1 MLAGLGWI
9 WQALSWTWIATLFAE
24 GLFLLT
30 APSLNTELLT
40 ELYPAR
46 THAWQFIAASIIL
59 IGLVPE
65 WFRKGLHLAAIAG
78 LLAAIIIFIATFQA
92 LLDVNQ
98 ALAGLVLIPP
108 LYTSLVVCAVMFMAK
123 PFLEKRS

>member
-1 MLAGLGWI
+1 MLAGLGWT
-9 WQALSWTWIATLFAE
+9 WPALSWTWIATLFAE
-24 GLFLLT
+24 GLFLLA
-30 APSLNTELLT
+30 APSLSEELLT

-65 WFRKGLHLAAIAG
+65 WFRQGMHLAAMAG
-78 LLAAIIIFIATFQA
+78 LLAAILVFIATFQA

-98 ALAGLVLIPP
+98 ALAGLILIPP
-108 LYTSLVVCAVMFMAK
+108 LYTSVVVCTVMLVAK
-123 PFLEKRS
+123 NFLYMRS